1 LGICEKIGLGDNTY
15 KKMNKLLIL
24 KEVAILLRVSVST
37 VRRYVHN
44 VGLPCHRIG
53 GRLLFDEEEIEDWV
67 KNHKI
72 RNQIEAQIYKRNL
85 QNRLTKFPL
94 LDIDE
99 VEGGQDAM
107 AKAKKTKRLNCGF
120 GFIYIRKT
128 SKGKNRFYLEY
139 YNSEGKRRQE
149 LDRVATNFSEAE
161 ISLKKCVEKERREK
175 YGIDRRIGFQ
185 EYADIYIKNYAK
197 RKKRSWKSDEKYLK
211 SQLIPF
217 FGNLELS
224 EITPLHVQKFIEKR
238 LEDGVQKNSINRH
251 LQVLRKMM
259 NWASEYGFEIGKN
272 PVKPGHLFSETEFK
286 RNRVLT
292 HEEEEQLMSEAA
304 PHLKDIIQYALG
316 TGCRLQEILELR
328 IEDIDFSSDVIL
340 IRAEINK
347 TGKEDRIP
355 INPSVKEL
363 LQRVVE
369 ENGGRSEFVFNYFD
383 PIQKRLRPVKSIKV
397 AFLNACRRSKLKN
410 LQFRDLRRTFSSR
423 LHENGVDPLIIQRLL
438 RHSSF
443 TISEQVYI
451 QSNMRMM
458 KEAVRILAEKQPKNR
473 NSCYISVTQKKRGK
487 RETFVTIPFS
497 TN

>member
-1 LGICEKIGLGDNTY
+1 MNSLLSVKEVTKYLGVSPSTVYRYKDTRGLPFY
-15 KKMNKLLIL
+15 KDDSSLRSRLRFKQEEVEEWLKTKRKVVQDVKRLSLTNLPPIVINKL
-24 KEVAILLRVSVST
+24 
-37 VRRYVHN
+37 
-44 VGLPCHRIG
+44 
-53 GRLLFDEEEIEDWV
+53 
-67 KNHKI
+67 
-72 RNQIEAQIYKRNL
+72 
-85 QNRLTKFPL
+85 
-94 LDIDE
+94 
-99 VEGGQDAM
+99 EGGQDAM
-107 AKAKKTKRLNCGF
+107 PKGKTKRLRCGF
-120 GFIYIRKT
+120 GKSIYIRKKSDGT
-128 SKGKNRFYLEY
+128 PRFYIEY
-139 YNSEGKRRQE
+139 YTASGKRKQK
-149 LDRVATNFSEAE
+149 LDKLASSYEEAE
-161 ISLKKCVEKERREK
+161 ISLKKYVQKEHDKK
-175 YGIDRRIGFQ
+175 YGIDRKIGFK

-217 FGNLELS
+217 FDNLELS
-224 EITPLHVQKFIEKR
+224 EITPLHVQEFIDKR

-292 HEEEEQLMSEAA
+292 HEEEEWLMNEAA

-316 TGCRLQEILELR
+316 TGCRLQEILKLR
-328 IEDIDFSSDVIL
+328 IEDIDFSLDVIT

-347 TGKEDRIP
+347 TKKEDRIP

-383 PIQKRLRPVKSIKV
+383 PIRKRLTPVKSIKV
-397 AFLNACRRSKLKN
+397 AFLNACRRSNLKN
-410 LQFRDLRRTFSSR
+410 LQFRDLRRTFASR
-423 LHENGVDPLIIQRLL
+423 LHENRVDPLIIQRLL

-443 TISEQVYI
+443 KISEQVYI

-458 KEAVRILAEKQPKNR
+458 KEAVRILAEKQPENR
-473 NSCYISVTQKKRGK
+473 TICYKSVTQKKREEG
-487 RETFVTIPFS
+487 ELFVTVPFS